1 MLNVFQPLENKE
13 ECIGIYHDGRLLFNE
28 DISYEELNAT
38 WEYSTSLPRKN
49 FKYAKLFCEG
59 KSLNDVCPQD
69 LSDKW
74 KSSKGRLKAFFNSFK
89 HAKISLNEHCFY
101 DLVPEN
107 FLYEYFDLQNRI
119 SEYVFENYEQPE
131 NYDFLKSEMILAK
144 QIEKRKLN
152 YDISNLDEEDPEQNK
167 IINKVKK
174 SRGHIR
180 YDIFGTRTGRFTTKK
195 NSFPILNINSDLRNI
210 LKPNNDMFVELDYN
224 SADLRVFLGL
234 LGKEQPQE
242 DIHNW
247 NYKNIMDNSSKTR
260 SDLKKEIF
268 SWLYNPQK
276 NNKKFED
283 VYDRDQLV
291 DKFFDGKY
299 VTNIFNRKMRTDSYR
314 ALSYIIQSTANDIM
328 LKSVFEIDEL
338 IADMDSEVAFVVHD
352 SIMLD
357 FSKNDLDILPECAKI
372 MSQTQLGRFVL
383 NTKAGYNWGKMK
395 EVNFAY

>member
-13 ECIGIYHDGRLLFNE
+13 ECIGIYYDGKLLFNE
-28 DISYEELNAT
+28 DITYDEINAT
-38 WEYSTSLPRKN
+38 WEYTTSLPNKN

-69 LSDKW
+69 LKNQW
-74 KSSKGRLKAFFNSFK
+74 NSSRGKLKAFFNSFK
-89 HAKISLNEHCFY
+89 HAKISLQEHCFY

-119 SEYVFENYEQPE
+119 SKYVFENYEKPD
-131 NYDFLKSEMILAK
+131 NYEFLRKEMVFAK
-144 QIEKRKLN
+144 QMERRRLD
-152 YDISNLDEEDPEQNK
+152 YDVSNLDEDDPEQKK
-167 IINKVKK
+167 IIDKARRSN
-174 SRGHIR
+174 GHIR

-210 LKPNNDMFVELDYN
+210 LKSNNDMFVELDYN

-234 LGKEQPQE
+234 IGKEQPQE

-247 NYKNIMDNSSKTR
+247 NYKNIIDNSCDSR

-276 NNKKFED
+276 TNEKFEEI
-283 VYDRDQLV
+283 YDRDKLV

-299 VTNIFNRKMRTDSYR
+299 VTNIFDRKMRTDSYR

-328 LKSVFEIDEL
+328 LNSVFEINDL
-338 IADMDSEVAFVVHD
+338 LADKESEVAFVVHD

-357 FSKNDLDILPECAKI
+357 FSKKDLDILPQCAKI

-383 NTKAGYNWGKMK
+383 NMKAGYSWGEMK
-395 EVNFAY
+395 EVNFSY